1 MTQLADVFSNRYEIQ
16 RGIARGGMA
25 EVYLAR
31 DQLLDRP
38 VAVKVLFPEYARDPS
53 FVERF
58 RREAQSAA
66 GLNHP
71 NIVAIYDWGQERG
84 TYFIVMEYVRGRS
97 LREVVQVNGPFSA
110 RRTAEIGADIAGA
123 LEFAHRNGVVHR
135 DVKPGNVLLTAD
147 GDVKV
152 TDFGIARAGTS
163 DALTQTG
170 AVMGTATYFS
180 PEQAQGLDVDGRS
193 DVYSLGVVLY
203 EMATGVPPFT
213 GESPVA
219 VAYKHV
225 REQPERPSVHAPD
238 LPPDLERIILTAMS
252 KDIDSR
258 YQTADELRTD
268 LLRFVRGQPPL
279 GGPVAGVVAGETA
292 GAGAARTQVA
302 YAPVPPSEVDHTRE
316 ARRKRLGAIVAGLLG
331 TALIAAVIIGLVAFG
346 GGGGGGGGGPT
357 AEVPNVISTSFPD
370 AERILKLTGFKVDR
384 NDVEG
389 KDPPDLV
396 LSQKPGAGEKLKKN
410 GTVVLRVS
418 KATFTMPSL
427 AGKQRTEAVNV
438 LIGVGLQDP
447 TNNVQTQEVDSDQP
461 PGSVLGSDPPAG
473 AQVPKVGKVVLQIA
487 KEPNVAV
494 PNVAGQEAA
503 TAQQLLQGEGFQV
516 SAQSEPSD
524 TAPTGRVTR
533 TDPGAGAQV
542 RRGSAIR
549 MFVSTGP
556 QNAEVPNVVGQP
568 QGQAAQT
575 LQADG
580 FQVFASPQ
588 RTNNPLDQGRV
599 LAQNPSAGQQ
609 VPRGSGV
616 TLTVGNFRAGG
627 GNGGGD

>member
-38 VAVKVLFPEYARDPS
+38 VAVKVLFAEYARDPS

-66 GLNHP
+66 NLNHP

-97 LREVVQVNGPFSA
+97 LRDVVQVNGPFSA
-110 RRTAEIGADIAGA
+110 RRTAEIGAEIAGA

-147 GDVKV
+147 SDVKV

-163 DALTQTG
+163 EALTQTG

-180 PEQAQGLDVDGRS
+180 PEQAQGLPVDGRS

-203 EMATGVPPFT
+203 EMVTGAPPFT

-225 REQPERPSVHAPD
+225 REEPDPPSARAPD
-238 LPPDLERIILTAMS
+238 LPPDLDHIILTAMA
-252 KDIDSR
+252 KDADSR

-279 GGPVAGVVAGETA
+279 GGPATGIVAGGTPTAAVAPTQAAPLATPGNGEDPTD
-292 GAGAARTQVA
+292 R
-302 YAPVPPSEVDHTRE
+302 
-316 ARRKRLGAIVAGLLG
+316 RRKRLGAFVAAFLGVGLV
-331 TALIAAVIIGLVAFG
+331 AAVIIALVASG
-346 GGGGGGGGGPT
+346 GGSDGGGGPT
-357 AEVPNVISTSFPD
+357 AEVPNVINKSFAEAD
-370 AERILKLTGFKVDR
+370 AALKLSGFKVDR
-384 NDVEG
+384 NDVET

-396 LSQKPGAGEKLKKN
+396 LSQRPEGGVKLEKN
-410 GTVVLRVS
+410 GTVRLRVS
-418 KATFTMPSL
+418 KATFTMPAV
-427 AGKQRTEAVNV
+427 AGRPRAEAVNA

-447 TNNVQTQEVDSDQP
+447 NNAVVDEEVDSDQA
-461 PGSVLGSDPPAG
+461 PGTVVGSNPAAG
-473 AQVPKVGKVVLQIA
+473 AQVPKAGQKVTLQIA
-487 KEPNVAV
+487 REPEVQMPNVV
-494 PNVAGQEAA
+494 GQESQ
-503 TAQQLLQGEGFQV
+503 TAQQLLQQAGFQV
-516 SAQSEPSD
+516 SVQSEQSD
-524 TAPTGRVTR
+524 TVPTGRVSR
-533 TDPGAGAQV
+533 TDPAANARV
-542 RRGSAIR
+542 KRGSPVT

-556 QNAEVPNVVGQP
+556 QNVGVPNVVGQM
-568 QGQAAQT
+568 QNQATQT
-575 LQADG
+575 LQQAG

-588 RTNNPLDQGRV
+588 NTNNPSDNGRV
-599 LAQNPSAGQQ
+599 LAQNPAAGQQ
-609 VPRGSGV
+609 VPKGSGV
-616 TLTVGNFRAGG
+616 TLTVGRFPPGP
-627 GNGGGD
+627 

>member
-38 VAVKVLFPEYARDPS
+38 VAVKVLFAEYARDPS

-66 GLNHP
+66 SLNHP

-97 LREVVQVNGPFSA
+97 LRDVVQVNGAFSP
-110 RRTAEIGADIAGA
+110 RRTAEIGAEIAGA

-147 GDVKV
+147 GDIKV

-163 DALTQTG
+163 EALTQTG
-170 AVMGTATYFS
+170 AVMGTAAYFS
-180 PEQAQGLDVDGRS
+180 PEQAQGLPVDGRS

-203 EMATGVPPFT
+203 EMVTGSPPFT

-225 REQPERPSVHAPD
+225 REDPEPPAARAPD
-238 LPPDLERIILTAMS
+238 LPPDLEHIILTAMA
-252 KDIDSR
+252 KDADSR

-279 GGPVAGVVAGETA
+279 GGPVTGLVGDGTATAAVAPTQTAPVAALDGHDPDERRKKRRGALVAGI
-292 GAGAARTQVA
+292 
-302 YAPVPPSEVDHTRE
+302 
-316 ARRKRLGAIVAGLLG
+316 LGAV
-331 TALIAAVIIGLVAFG
+331 LIAAVIIALLASA
-346 GGGGGGGGGPT
+346 GGGGGGPT
-357 AEVPNVISTSFPD
+357 AEVPNVVNKPFAQ
-370 AERILKLTGFKVDR
+370 AEQALKLSGFKVSR
-384 NDVEG
+384 KDVEG

-396 LSQKPGAGEKLKKN
+396 LSQKPTGGEKFEKK
-410 GTVVLRVS
+410 GTVQLRVS

-427 AGKQRTEAVNV
+427 AGKQRADAVNE
-438 LIGVGLQDP
+438 LIGAGLQDP
-447 TNNVQTQEVDSDQP
+447 NHGIDNQGIDSDQP
-461 PGSVLGSDPPAG
+461 PGTVVGSNPAAG
-473 AQVPKVGKVVLQIA
+473 AQVPKAGQKVTLQIA
-487 KEPNVAV
+487 RQPQIAMPNVV
-494 PNVAGQEAA
+494 GQESQ
-503 TAQQLLQGEGFQV
+503 TAQQLLQQAGFQV
-516 SAQSEPSD
+516 SVQSEPSD
-524 TAPTGRVTR
+524 SVPTGRVTR
-533 TDPGAGAQV
+533 TNPGANALVKRGASV
-542 RRGSAIR
+542 T

-556 QNAEVPNVVGQP
+556 QTVDVPNVVGQT
-568 QGQAAQT
+568 QAQASQT
-575 LQADG
+575 LQQAG
-580 FQVFASPQ
+580 FQVFVSQQA
-588 RTNNPLDQGRV
+588 TNNPGENGRV
-599 LAQNPSAGQQ
+599 LAQHPSGGAKQTKG
-609 VPRGSGV
+609 GGV
-616 TLTVGNFRAGG
+616 TLTVGRFPPQP
-627 GNGGGD
+627 

>member
-97 LREVVQVNGPFSA
+97 LREVVHVNGAFSA
-110 RRTAEIGADIAGA
+110 RRTAEIGAEIAGA

-135 DVKPGNVLLTAD
+135 DVKPGNVLLTGD

-152 TDFGIARAGTS
+152 TDFGIARAGAS

-170 AVMGTATYFS
+170 AVMGTASYFS

-225 REQPERPSVHAPD
+225 RENPAKPSVHAPD
-238 LPPDLERIILTAMS
+238 LPPDLERIILTAMA
-252 KDIDSR
+252 KDPDSR

-268 LLRFVRGQPPL
+268 LLRFVRGQSPL
-279 GGPVAGVVAGETA
+279 GGPVTGVVADETA
-292 GAGAARTQVA
+292 AAGVAPTQVA
-302 YAPVPPSEVDHTRE
+302 HAPTPGVDHAKE
-316 ARRKRLGAIVAGLLG
+316 ARRKRIGAIVAGLLG
-331 TALIAAVIIGLVAFG
+331 VGLIAAVIIGLVAFG
-346 GGGGGGGGGPT
+346 SSGGGGGGGPT
-357 AEVPNVISTSFPD
+357 VEVADVTGKPFAE
-370 AERILKLTGFKVDR
+370 AENALKFAGFKVDR

-389 KDPPDLV
+389 KDPPDVV
-396 LSQKPGAGEKLKKN
+396 LSQKPGGGEKLKKG

-418 KATFTMPSL
+418 KATFTMPAL
-427 AGKQRTEAVNV
+427 AGKQRSDAVNT

-447 TNNVQTQEVDSDQP
+447 NNNVAVNEEDSDQP
-461 PGSVLGSDPPAG
+461 PGTVLRSDPAAG
-473 AQVPKVGKVVLQIA
+473 AQWPKAGQPLRLFVA
-487 KEPNVAV
+487 KEPTIEV
-494 PNVAGQEAA
+494 PNLAGQEAA
-503 TAQQLLQGEGFQV
+503 TAQQLLQGQGFQV
-516 SAQSEPSD
+516 TTQSEPSD
-524 TAPTGRVTR
+524 TVPTGRVTR
-533 TDPGAGAQV
+533 TDPRSGTQV
-542 RRGSAIR
+542 RRGSAVR

-556 QNAEVPNVVGQP
+556 QNVGVPDVVGQS

-575 LQADG
+575 LQAAG
-580 FQVFASPQ
+580 FQVFAAQ
-588 RTNNPLDQGRV
+588 QGTNNPADQGRV
-599 LAQNPSAGQQ
+599 LAQNPAGGQQ

-616 TLTVGNFRAGG
+616 TLTVGRFPAGP
-627 GNGGGD
+627 

>member
-292 GAGAARTQVA
+292 GAGAARPQVA

>member
-38 VAVKVLFPEYARDPS
+38 VAVKVLFAEYARDPS

-66 GLNHP
+66 NLNHP

-97 LREVVQVNGPFSA
+97 LRDVVQVNGPFSA
-110 RRTAEIGADIAGA
+110 RRTAEIGAEIAGA

-135 DVKPGNVLLTAD
+135 DVKPGNVLITAD
-147 GDVKV
+147 GDIKV

-163 DALTQTG
+163 EGLTQTG

-180 PEQAQGLDVDGRS
+180 PEQAQGHAVDGRS

-203 EMATGVPPFT
+203 EMVTGAPPFA

-225 REQPERPSVHAPD
+225 REEPEPPSARAPD
-238 LPPDLERIILTAMS
+238 LPPDLEKIILTAMA
-252 KDIDSR
+252 KDPDSR

-279 GGPVAGVVAGETA
+279 GGPVTGLIADGTATAAVAA
-292 GAGAARTQVA
+292 TQA
-302 YAPVPPSEVDHTRE
+302 APVAALDEHDPDEH
-316 ARRKRLGAIVAGLLG
+316 RRKRRGALVAGILGALVIAG
-331 TALIAAVIIGLVAFG
+331 VIIALLAS
-346 GGGGGGGGGPT
+346 GGGGGGGGPT
-357 AEVPNVISTSFPD
+357 AEVPNVINRPFAEAD
-370 AERILKLTGFKVDR
+370 AALKLSGFKVDR
-384 NDVEG
+384 NDVET

-396 LSQKPGAGEKLKKN
+396 LSQKPGGGEKFKKN
-410 GTVVLRVS
+410 GTVQLRVS
-418 KATFTMPSL
+418 KATFTMPTL
-427 AGKQRTEAVNV
+427 AGKQRAEAVND

-447 TNNVQTQEVDSDQP
+447 NNGIENQEVDSDQP
-461 PGSVLGSDPPAG
+461 PGTVVGSNPAAG
-473 AQVPKVGKVVLQIA
+473 AQVPKVGQKVTLQIA
-487 KEPNVAV
+487 REPEIAMPNVV
-494 PNVAGQEAA
+494 GQESQ
-503 TAQQLLQGEGFQV
+503 TAQQLLQQAGFQV
-516 SAQSEPSD
+516 SVQSEQSDSVPS
-524 TAPTGRVTR
+524 GRVTR
-533 TDPGAGAQV
+533 TDPGANARV
-542 RRGSAIR
+542 KRGSSVT

-556 QNAEVPNVVGQP
+556 QNVSVPNVVGQM
-568 QGQAAQT
+568 QNQASQT
-575 LQADG
+575 LQQAG
-580 FQVFASPQ
+580 LQVFVSQ
-588 RTNNPLDQGRV
+588 QNTNNPSDNGRV
-599 LAQNPSAGQQ
+599 LAQNPAAGQQ
-609 VPRGSGV
+609 QPKGSGV
-616 TLTVGNFRAGG
+616 TLTVGRFPPGP
-627 GNGGGD
+627 

>member
-38 VAVKVLFPEYARDPS
+38 VAVKVLFAEYARDPS

-66 GLNHP
+66 NLNHP

-97 LREVVQVNGPFSA
+97 LRDVVQVNGPFSA
-110 RRTAEIGADIAGA
+110 RRTAEIGAEIAGA

-147 GDVKV
+147 SDVKV

-163 DALTQTG
+163 EALTQTG

-180 PEQAQGLDVDGRS
+180 PEQAQGLPVDGRS

-203 EMATGVPPFT
+203 EMVTGAPPFT

-225 REQPERPSVHAPD
+225 REEPDPPSARAPD
-238 LPPDLERIILTAMS
+238 LPPDLDHIILTAMA
-252 KDIDSR
+252 KDADSR

-279 GGPVAGVVAGETA
+279 GGPPTRIVAGGTPTAAVAP
-292 GAGAARTQVA
+292 TQA
-302 YAPVPPSEVDHTRE
+302 APVATPGNGEDPTDR
-316 ARRKRLGAIVAGLLG
+316 RRKRLGAFVAAFLGVGLV
-331 TALIAAVIIGLVAFG
+331 AAVIIALVASG
-346 GGGGGGGGGPT
+346 GGSDGGGGPT
-357 AEVPNVISTSFPD
+357 AEVPNVINKSFAEAD
-370 AERILKLTGFKVDR
+370 AALKLSGFKVDR
-384 NDVEG
+384 NDVET

-396 LSQKPGAGEKLKKN
+396 LSQRPEGGVKLEKN
-410 GTVVLRVS
+410 RTVRLRVS
-418 KATFTMPSL
+418 KATFTMPAV
-427 AGKQRTEAVNV
+427 AGRPRAEAVNT

-447 TNNVQTQEVDSDQP
+447 NNAVADEEVDSDQA
-461 PGSVLGSDPPAG
+461 PGTVVGSNPAAG
-473 AQVPKVGKVVLQIA
+473 AQVPKAGQKVTLQIA
-487 KEPNVAV
+487 REPEIQMPNVV
-494 PNVAGQEAA
+494 GQESQ
-503 TAQQLLQGEGFQV
+503 TAQQLLQQAGFQV
-516 SAQSEPSD
+516 SVQSEQSD
-524 TAPTGRVTR
+524 TVPTGRVSR
-533 TDPGAGAQV
+533 TDPGANARV
-542 RRGSAIR
+542 KRGSPVT

-556 QNAEVPNVVGQP
+556 QNVGVPNVVGQM
-568 QGQAAQT
+568 QNQATQT
-575 LQADG
+575 LQQAG

-588 RTNNPLDQGRV
+588 NTNNPSDNGRV
-599 LAQNPSAGQQ
+599 LAQNPAAGQQ
-609 VPRGSGV
+609 VPKGSGV
-616 TLTVGNFRAGG
+616 TLTVGRFPPGP
-627 GNGGGD
+627 

>member
-38 VAVKVLFPEYARDPS
+38 VAVKVLFAEYARDPS

-66 GLNHP
+66 NLSHP

-97 LREVVQVNGPFSA
+97 LRDVVQVNGPFSP
-110 RRTAEIGADIAGA
+110 RRTAEIGGEIAGA

-163 DALTQTG
+163 ESLTQTG

-180 PEQAQGLDVDGRS
+180 PEQAQGHPVDGRS

-203 EMATGVPPFT
+203 EMVTGEPPFV

-225 REQPERPSVHAPD
+225 REQPPPPSSRAPD
-238 LPPDLERIILTAMS
+238 LPPDLEQIILTAMA
-252 KDIDSR
+252 KDADSR

-279 GGPVAGVVAGETA
+279 GGPVTGLVADATRTA
-292 GAGAARTQVA
+292 AVAPTQAAPMIPDEDEDDER
-302 YAPVPPSEVDHTRE
+302 DR
-316 ARRKRLGAIVAGLLG
+316 RRKRLGTFVAAFIGVCLV
-331 TALIAAVIIGLVAFG
+331 AVVIILLLVS
-346 GGGGGGGGGPT
+346 GGGGGGGGPT
-357 AEVPNVISTSFPD
+357 AEVPNVINKSFAEAD
-370 AERILKLTGFKVDR
+370 AALRFAGFKVDR
-384 NDVEG
+384 RDVDT

-396 LSQKPGAGEKLKKN
+396 LSQKPGGGEKLKKN
-410 GTVVLRVS
+410 GTVALRVS
-418 KATFTMPSL
+418 KATFTMPDVN
-427 AGKQRTEAVNV
+427 GKQRTDAVNE
-438 LIGVGLQDP
+438 LINVGLQDP
-447 TNNVQTQEVDSDQP
+447 TNAVVNEEVDSELP
-461 PGSVLGSDPPAG
+461 PGTVVGSNPAAG
-473 AQVPKVGKVVLQIA
+473 TQVPKAGQKVTLQIA
-487 KEPNVAV
+487 REPEIQMPNVV
-494 PNVAGQEAA
+494 GQEAQ
-503 TAQQLLQGEGFQV
+503 TAQQLLQQAGFQV
-516 SAQSEPSD
+516 SPQSEPSD
-524 TAPTGRVTR
+524 TVPSGRVTR
-533 TDPGAGAQV
+533 TDPGANARV
-542 RRGSAIR
+542 KRGSSVT

-556 QNAEVPNVVGQP
+556 QTVDVPNVVGQP
-568 QGQAAQT
+568 QSQATQT
-575 LQADG
+575 LQQAG
-580 FQVFASPQ
+580 VMVFAFPQ
-588 RTNNPLDQGRV
+588 NTNNPADNGRV
-599 LAQNPSAGQQ
+599 LAQNPPADAKQ
-609 VPRGSGV
+609 PKGSGV
-616 TLTVGNFRAGG
+616 TLTVGRFPPGP
-627 GNGGGD
+627 

>member
-58 RREAQSAA
+58 RREAQNAA
-66 GLNHP
+66 NLNHP

-97 LREVVQVNGPFSA
+97 LRDVVNVNGPFSA
-110 RRTAEIGADIAGA
+110 RRTAEIGAEIAGA

-147 GDVKV
+147 SDVKV

-163 DALTQTG
+163 EALTQTG

-180 PEQAQGLDVDGRS
+180 PEQAQGHTVDGRS

-203 EMATGVPPFT
+203 EMVTGEPPFT
-213 GESPVA
+213 GETPVA

-225 REQPERPSVHAPD
+225 RENPELPSTYAPD
-238 LPPDLERIILTAMS
+238 LPPDLEQIILTAMA
-252 KDIDSR
+252 KDPDSR

-279 GGPVAGVVAGETA
+279 GGPVTGVIADATDGVGADPTQLAPAAAPTA
-292 GAGAARTQVA
+292 V
-302 YAPVPPSEVDHTRE
+302 VDRADE
-316 ARRKRLGAIVAGLLG
+316 RRRKRLGAVVATLLGVGLL
-331 TALIAAVIIGLVAFG
+331 AAVIIALLASGS
-346 GGGGGGGGGPT
+346 GGGGGGGPT
-357 AEVPNVISTSFPD
+357 VEVPNVVNKSFAD
-370 AERILKLTGFKVDR
+370 AEQALKLSGFKVQR
-384 NDVEG
+384 NNVEG

-396 LSQKPGAGEKLKKN
+396 LAQKPPGGEKLKKN
-410 GTVVLRVS
+410 GTVQLSVS
-418 KATFTMPSL
+418 KATFTMPAL
-427 AGKQRTEAVNV
+427 TGKPRTDAVNA

-447 TNNVQTQEVDSDQP
+447 NNSVVANEVDSDQP
-461 PGSVLGSDPPAG
+461 PGTVVATDPAAG
-473 AQVPKVGKVVLQIA
+473 AEVPKAGQKVALSVA
-487 KEPNVAV
+487 KEPDIAV
-494 PNVAGQEAA
+494 PNVVGQPAQ
-503 TAQQLLQGEGFQV
+503 TAQQLLQQAGFQV
-516 SAQSEPSD
+516 SVQSEASDSVPS
-524 TAPTGRVTR
+524 GRVTR
-533 TDPGAGAQV
+533 TDPGANAKV
-542 RRGSAIR
+542 KKGSAVT

-556 QNAEVPNVVGQP
+556 QMVEVPNVVGRT
-568 QGQAAQT
+568 QAQAVQT
-575 LQADG
+575 LQAAG
-580 FQVFASPQ
+580 FQVFVAQ
-588 RTNNPLDQGRV
+588 QATNNPAENGRV
-599 LAQNPSAGQQ
+599 LAQNPERGQ

-616 TLTVGNFRAGG
+616 TLTVGKFPP
-627 GNGGGD
+627 